1 MTVRFRSGYVAIIGR
16 PNVGKSTF
24 LNRVLDT
31 KLSITTAK
39 PQTTRDRILGI
50 YNAPDAQVVFLD
62 TPGIHSSA
70 KALNRYML
78 EKAVSTIRD
87 ADLALVMTD
96 PLETPEKLGEV
107 MGHVKQA
114 GRDAILVLNKA
125 DLVGPETARQKLRD
139 LGRLHAFV
147 HAATVSSTRGDGIDA
162 LLCEIR
168 ARLPEGPRYFPED
181 MITDASLRFLC
192 RELIREKVFTLTSKE
207 IPYATAV
214 EIEEFKET
222 TDPVH
227 IGAVIH
233 VERASQKAIVIGAR
247 GRMLREIGT
256 QARQEIERLLGCK
269 VFLELFVRVSRDWS
283 KNPKRLKDMGYT

>member
-50 YNAPDAQVVFLD
+50 YNAPDAQVIFLD

-78 EKAVSTIRD
+78 GKAVSTIRD

-107 MGHVKQA
+107 MGYVKQA

-125 DLVGPETARQKLRD
+125 DLVSPETARQKLGD
-139 LGRLHAFV
+139 LGGLHAFV
-147 HAATVSSTRGDGIDA
+147 YAAAVSSIQGDGIDN

-181 MITDASLRFLC
+181 MITDAPLRFLC
-192 RELIREKVFTLTSKE
+192 KELIREKVFTLTSKE

-214 EIEEFKET
+214 EIEEFRE

-233 VERASQKAIVIGAR
+233 VERTSQKAIVIGAR

-256 QARQEIERLLGCK
+256 QARREIERLLGCR

-283 KNPKRLKDMGYT
+283 KNPKRLKDLGYT